1 MATISCQPTRTSGA
15 VSAYAT
21 KGPVAVSALNAS
33 VPLFEQRLRQIRIQ
47 HGKDGYQAR
56 QAVDENGNAAIVKDS
71 KGNTVY
77 EAKYVQAYALVQS
90 FAPDELDPNDPAS
103 WERAQE
109 LGRALADAQFN
120 GHPALIATEVNGR
133 SGCVHNHIIVG
144 AVHPETGK
152 SIDSNLVTHSR
163 LALAHD
169 RVLAEHGHQQRDDMV
184 RVAEAAAQQIEEAKA
199 AVQAEI
205 DGMPEGQRPSESQ
218 QKRMLLAAEKNVKFQ
233 GTNELTAAEQRDAKR
248 MREYGQYMLNEQT
261 RTAAREIGIEP
272 EPERFSEIVLEER
285 IRATLADP
293 RIQSWEDLTE
303 VSREYG
309 LTVKQSARGNDVSY
323 GMMLEQPDGT
333 LREPARAHTR
343 RGGNKDKG
351 NGLGEGFRVEDVQH
365 VIDTNIQLTQSD
377 AFFDDQRNAQA
388 LEDLEEQRQADL
400 AEAEANQRRIE
411 FAVANPQMLASMERY
426 KLSLQQD
433 VSTQLDARGEMVEMH
448 GGKQASQLMASAGLM
463 SPEDLDTAKTQ
474 AEELY
479 GEHWREMTPEDVQAL
494 RFQKIMD
501 EGMADSSARLER
513 LQQDAESRHALIDT
527 IGEEQRSKD
536 QEPADAQETS
546 KELDQAAEAGTP
558 VRQPQR
564 QPSTVQQASEPA
576 PATERQPW
584 RSRLRGVE
592 AKSGAEKVQARI
604 DGLADLEE
612 AYKDR
617 GMVPDAEFEQKVQA
631 LGGVNRQ
638 FLQHYSGY
646 LDPQMHEQ
654 LEMRAAKTEMA
665 RAHFDKVQELRK
677 AYSERRDELKASR
690 EAALDGD
697 SVLRDLRQ
705 QGAENKAGYTALRDE
720 VHNGDYADYGSKHR
734 AQQRRGLR
742 DQKMSAVKTKVE
754 AGAQGVVPTPQEKAF
769 AKAQGQTKK
778 SRSHEGP
785 SR

>member
-56 QAVDENGNAAIVKDS
+56 QAVDENGNAVIVKDS

-103 WERAQE
+103 WEKAQE
-109 LGRALADAQFN
+109 LGRALGDDRFN
-120 GHPALIATEVNGR
+120 GHPVLVATEVNGR
-133 SGCVHNHIIVG
+133 SGCVHNHIIIG

-205 DGMPEGQRPSESQ
+205 DGMPEGQRPSVAQ

-233 GTNELTAAEQRDAKR
+233 GTNELTATEQRDAKR

-261 RTAAREIGIEP
+261 RAAAREIGIEP

-293 RIQSWEDLTE
+293 RIQSWEDLSE

-377 AFFDDQRNAQA
+377 AFFEDQRNAQA
-388 LEDLEEQRQADL
+388 LEDLEEQRQAEL
-400 AEAEANQRRIE
+400 AEAAAGQQRIE
-411 FAVANPQMLASMERY
+411 FAVANPQMLASMDRY
-426 KLSLQQD
+426 KQSLDQD
-433 VSTQLDARGEMVEMH
+433 TRSQVDAHGEMVEAY
-448 GGKQASQLMASAGLM
+448 GGRQASQLMIAAGRM
-463 SPEDLDTAKTQ
+463 TPEDLDTAKTQ

-513 LQQDAESRHALIDT
+513 LQQDAESRHALIDR

-536 QEPADAQETS
+536 QEPADTQEAA
-546 KELDQAAEAGTP
+546 LDSGASAAEH
-558 VRQPQR
+558 QPQA
-564 QPSTVQQASEPA
+564 QSSTVQKGPETA
-576 PATERQPW
+576 PVAERQPW

-646 LDPQMHEQ
+646 LDPLMHEQ

-677 AYSERRDELKASR
+677 SYSERRDELKASR

-720 VHNGDYADYGSKHR
+720 VHNGDYTDYGSKHR

-742 DQKMSAVKTKVE
+742 NQKMSALKQKVQARDDAIE
-754 AGAQGVVPTPQEKAF
+754 PTPQEKAF
-769 AKAQGQTKK
+769 AKAQGRNKMT
-778 SRSHEGP
+778 RSHEGP
-785 SR
+785 SL